1 MGGRDE
7 GQRASWGASHHF
19 VYRGFSVP
27 AYGLSFISI
36 ATYSCGQAKSTN
48 SVALDWE
55 LLTKIGLRIR
65 IQRGLKRPNPL
76 SAVFFHE
83 NWRPPKFWAESVPMY
98 GNFCWPFEVPKGLE
112 LRPKC

>member
-1 MGGRDE
+1 MLDLTFMGPG
-7 GQRASWGASHHF
+7 
-19 VYRGFSVP
+19 
-27 AYGLSFISI
+27 
-36 ATYSCGQAKSTN
+36 YSCGQAKSTN

-55 LLTKIGLRIR
+55 FLTKIGLRIR

-83 NWRPPKFWAESVPMY
+83 NWRPPNIWADFVVSVPMY
-98 GNFCWPFEVPKGLE
+98 GKFCWPFEVPKGLE